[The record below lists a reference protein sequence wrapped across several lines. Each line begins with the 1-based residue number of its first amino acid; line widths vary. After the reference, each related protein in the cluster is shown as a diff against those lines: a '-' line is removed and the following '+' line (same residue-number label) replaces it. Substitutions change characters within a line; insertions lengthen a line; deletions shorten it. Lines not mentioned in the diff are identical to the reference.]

1 MLKMKD
7 DPLSV
12 LKSSISS
19 DFLRCCELPKY
30 QNDHK
35 SDIVSVHC
43 REEGCIGSYNVH
55 PQRRDF
61 PWAVIQLSYLPKQWP
76 RQKGSVCPASSNK
89 RILATLGFK
98 QKTHLCMGTPRIPN
112 NCTRSDLCIII
123 ARLHNNCTRSHLC
136 KGVPRIPNNCTR
148 SGNLQ

>member
-12 LKSSISS
+12 LKSSISP
-19 DFLRCCELPKY
+19 DFLHCCELPKY

-43 REEGCIGSYNVH
+43 REEGCIGLYNVH

-61 PWAVIQLSYLPKQWP
+61 PWAVFQLSYLPK
-76 RQKGSVCPASSNK
+76 
-89 RILATLGFK
+89 
-98 QKTHLCMGTPRIPN
+98 
-112 NCTRSDLCIII
+112 
-123 ARLHNNCTRSHLC
+123 
-136 KGVPRIPNNCTR
+136 
-148 SGNLQ
+148 